1 MTQHIEMALSTQEV
15 EILHECDELTLDF
28 TSLNKDS
35 ISVIPPQCVVIG
47 YGDFMR
53 CVFISLCR
61 KRAFLCFG
69 SLTAF
74 ATGLCEFKGAFGSI

>member
-47 YGDFMR
+47 YGDLCDAFL
-53 CVFISLCR
+53 SLCVEKEHSMFWKSHSFCHR
-61 KRAFLCFG
+61 TL
-69 SLTAF
+69 
-74 ATGLCEFKGAFGSI
+74 